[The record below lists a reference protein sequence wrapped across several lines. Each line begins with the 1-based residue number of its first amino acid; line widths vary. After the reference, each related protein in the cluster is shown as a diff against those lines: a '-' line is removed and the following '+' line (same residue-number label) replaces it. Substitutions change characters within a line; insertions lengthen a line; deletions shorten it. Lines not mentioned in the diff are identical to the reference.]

1 MKFLASTIGNS
12 IVYSIMVVI
21 MSSHLSPYL
30 AGKFTTFKFGK
41 LQSLKRSKTEVGL
54 ILLIQTC
61 IDLSPA
67 FAIGLVDESCLR
79 YYIKFVGGLETLV
92 QSDRFP
98 SCFSYSNG
106 LATNIYHLLVYHC
119 VWQFVDWNNEQTGMG
134 AYRKNVCSRAL
145 MRKFLYVSGCAVN
158 SCAVSIVIQV
168 SVCTVA

>member
-1 MKFLASTIGNS
+1 MFKLKRKEMFKLKKGLCSIKADSTFKRFLASTIGNS

-30 AGKFTTFKFGK
+30 AGKFTAFKFGK

-106 LATNIYHLLVYHC
+106 LATNIYHLLTRTLRAAL
-119 VWQFVDWNNEQTGMG
+119 QF
-134 AYRKNVCSRAL
+134 
-145 MRKFLYVSGCAVN
+145 
-158 SCAVSIVIQV
+158 
-168 SVCTVA
+168 